1 MKTTAHAGIPD
12 LVVVIEKI
20 LAVTIMHNDLQT
32 KFQTCVSPQAFE
44 CKTLTPFLFA
54 TTCTCTEKSIHL
66 VWLNKGFT
74 PSTTRSLTQS
84 PSMEFRKQGPSNKKQ
99 SKQDSARSCTEPRT
113 NTVLCFPRGCVRP
126 CKKRCFCDIHGR
138 KGGGNRARRPEW
150 TENSFDVRMMLHH
163 SRHNTPTWR
172 QRFRRH

>member
-1 MKTTAHAGIPD
+1 MPARIPD
-12 LVVVIEKI
+12 LVVVIENI

-32 KFQTCVSPQAFE
+32 KFQTCVSPSPGVWMQDFN
-44 CKTLTPFLFA
+44 
-54 TTCTCTEKSIHL
+54 SIPVCHYMHMHRK
-66 VWLNKGFT
+66 VHSSCWLNKGLT
-74 PSTTRSLTQS
+74 PSTPWSLTQS